1 MAFTVGRGRAYRPE
15 QVDRF
20 LAELSAERDG
30 AWERAARL
38 TVLAKEME
46 KEAAGLRLAVTQLA
60 PQRYESLGEA
70 SQQILRLAEQED
82 ERLVRAAE
90 ADAQGLAEAADAVA
104 REAEESARAY
114 AEGVRAAADA
124 AA

>member
-82 ERLVRAAE
+82 ERRVRGAPG
-90 ADAQGLAEAADAVA
+90 DAQG
-104 REAEESARAY
+104 
-114 AEGVRAAADA
+114 
-124 AA
+124 